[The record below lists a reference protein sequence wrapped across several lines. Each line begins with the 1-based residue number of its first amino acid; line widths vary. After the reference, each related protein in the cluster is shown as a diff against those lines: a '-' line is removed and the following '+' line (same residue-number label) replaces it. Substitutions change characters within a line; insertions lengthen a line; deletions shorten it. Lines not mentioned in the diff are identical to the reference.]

1 MFSAGELPTCAFT
14 LGGASSNISQ
24 KTVRHKICIMAFAGV
39 DVLTLDLNITEFM
52 Q

>member
-1 MFSAGELPTCAFT
+1 MLSAGKEAGCAMPLMGKANT
-14 LGGASSNISQ
+14 PSQ
-24 KTVRHKICIMAFAGV
+24 KTVRHKFCMICFAGV